1 MKRTL
6 LTIFLAMLIY
16 SDAQAATVIRPPMNL
31 DESKIPPYVLPDP
44 LLTKDG
50 RNVDSAKLW
59 NESRRPELLNLIA
72 EEMYGKTPLPID
84 LKSVGV
90 SIRVAKFADSDPTVF
105 GGKGTRHQVRLQLF
119 KGEQPKDDD
128 PKIDVLIYT
137 PNNVKGKVPAFLGLN
152 FMGNHTVA
160 ADPGIAMGTI
170 WPRPGGSR
178 HDRKETLT
186 SSPAKE
192 EDRGSMARRWPVE
205 MMLDSGFATA
215 TAYYSQIE
223 PDFDGGIEHGVR
235 RVIDRKAEEL
245 RPDEGNTIATWA
257 WGLSMIRSHVLSE
270 EYLRIDAEKIAVMGH
285 SRLGKTALWTGA
297 SDPKF
302 ALVISNNSGCGGAA
316 LDHRIYGETPHL
328 LNVVRPHWFCGNF
341 NKYNDDVSL
350 KPFDQHSLI
359 ALIAPRPV
367 YVASAVEDQPADPKG
382 EFLSAFHADPVYRLL
397 GTDGIGDVT
406 EMPEADR
413 SVGGRIGYHVRTGKH
428 DITEF
433 DWKYFLDFAEKHFFA
448 EFR

>member
-1 MKRTL
+1 MKRILLFTL
-6 LTIFLAMLIY
+6 FAMLIY
-16 SDAQAATVIRPPMNL
+16 TDGKLPAANLTRPPMNL

-50 RNVDSAKLW
+50 RKVDSVKLW
-59 NESRRPELLNLIA
+59 SEVRRPELLDLISK
-72 EEMYGKTPLPID
+72 EMYGKAPLPTD
-84 LKSVGV
+84 LKSIGV
-90 SIRVAKFADSDPTVF
+90 SVRVEKLVDSDPTVF
-105 GGKGTRHQVRLQLF
+105 GGKGTRYQVRLRLF

-137 PNNVKGKVPAFLGLN
+137 PNNVNGKVPAFLGLN
-152 FMGNHTVA
+152 FLGNHTVA
-160 ADPGIAMGTI
+160 ADPGIVLGTV
-170 WPRPGGSR
+170 WPRPGGNKN
-178 HDRKETLT
+178 DRKEMLT

-192 EDRGSMARRWPVE
+192 EERGSMAHRWPVE
-205 MMLDSGFATA
+205 MILDRGFALA

-223 PDFDGGIEHGVR
+223 PDFHGGIEYGVR
-235 RVIDRKAEEL
+235 RLLNRKVEEL

-257 WGLSMIRSHVLSE
+257 WGLSMIRSCVLAE
-270 EYLRIDAEKIAVMGH
+270 AYLNIDAEKIAVIGH
-285 SRLGKTALWTGA
+285 SRLGKTALWAGA

-302 ALVISNNSGCGGAA
+302 ALVISNDSGCGGAA

-367 YVASAVEDQPADPKG
+367 YVASATEDQPADPKG
-382 EFLSAFHADPVYRLL
+382 EFLSLFHANPVYRLL
-397 GTDGIGDVT
+397 GTDGLGGVT
-406 EMPEADR
+406 EMPNADQ
-413 SVGGRIGYHVRTGKH
+413 SIGGQIGYHVRMGKH

-433 DWKYFLDFAEKHFFA
+433 DWKYYLDFAAKHFSIK
-448 EFR
+448 